1 MLFQYYTVYLNIQN
15 VKIMKTAEKI
25 LELYANSI
33 NSKNYTNQEKKAFFS
48 EMYAILN
55 KQAKEICAD
64 NPEKVYLI
72 TLDYERSMYEEVK
85 FISGSFE
92 QNDTRTLSNEAT
104 IIVSW
109 KKKPITVM
117 ANRLVKI

>member
-15 VKIMKTAEKI
+15 DKIMKTAEKI